1 MKKFALSL
9 VALSALGLAA
19 CGDRDTTNAAAGNT
33 AETQN
38 EANADVN
45 AAGAAQ
51 DALDTMG
58 NAASDVGNFV
68 ENTADATGDAIE
80 NATK

>member
-1 MKKFALSL
+1 MKKLALSL

-19 CGDRDTTNAAAGNT
+19 CGDRGATNNVAGNT

-45 AAGAAQ
+45 AAAAAQ
-51 DALDTMG
+51 DVLDTMG
-58 NAASDVGNFV
+58 NAASDVGNFA
-68 ENTADATGDAIE
+68 ENTVDATGDAIE

>member
-1 MKKFALSL
+1 MKKLALSL

-33 AETQN
+33 AETEN
-38 EANADVN
+38 AANADVN
-45 AAGAAQ
+45 AATAAQ

-58 NAASDVGNFV
+58 NAASDVGNFA
-68 ENTADATGDAIE
+68 ENTVDAAGNAIEDAT
-80 NATK
+80 K